1 MHGFCHFFWYN
12 YLIDYRIQR
21 KRKMQLFS
29 EYLRDLIK
37 TKQMSVSLLARLT
50 GVERTL
56 LSKTLT
62 GQRVLPYH
70 ALDDL
75 IYHLKLSPEEEKRIR
90 LYYDAQFEKEGI
102 RRSRELIGKMFS
114 DLSCLDLSARAF
126 EETRLLMNIGQ
137 YAGERMVFVGE
148 TNVQFLQRMVLSE
161 EMSRPDSRVELTV
174 PISDTFLNGE
184 LLHRYLDDKTS
195 MEISQIICFDA
206 SSTGADINLDN
217 LGRFCRIL
225 PVCLLSKQ
233 HYHPYYYYDN
243 PTSTRYTDPFPYF
256 LVSHSCVVCLSKD
269 GTCALLLRS
278 PDAVSY
284 YHRYFQTLTEECY
297 SLIQYTSNPLEILNS
312 YQKCTEPDGFYM
324 AMDQPCFGRFYTDDF
339 ILSHIRKE
347 LPGYE
352 QILGAAM
359 ERFSLLRMVT
369 HFYTFF
375 SEAGVKRFLKEGTLD
390 DFPVEIVT
398 TFSREEREGLMRSLA
413 SAIRSGNVTGS
424 ILREGVFPDYL
435 AVCTSQEHGVGFFTT
450 RQFPLSDA
458 LCSVWMKEPNLCRA
472 FHGWM
477 KHLPD
482 SSLTLTAGETADIL
496 EKLVNEK
503 EKTNRL

>member
-1 MHGFCHFFWYN
+1 
-12 YLIDYRIQR
+12 
-21 KRKMQLFS
+21 
-29 EYLRDLIK
+29 
-37 TKQMSVSLLARLT
+37 
-50 GVERTL
+50 
-56 LSKTLT
+56 
-62 GQRVLPYH
+62 
-70 ALDDL
+70 
-75 IYHLKLSPEEEKRIR
+75 
-90 LYYDAQFEKEGI
+90 
-102 RRSRELIGKMFS
+102 
-114 DLSCLDLSARAF
+114 
-126 EETRLLMNIGQ
+126 
-137 YAGERMVFVGE
+137 
-148 TNVQFLQRMVLSE
+148 
-161 EMSRPDSRVELTV
+161 
-174 PISDTFLNGE
+174 
-184 LLHRYLDDKTS
+184 
-195 MEISQIICFDA
+195 
-206 SSTGADINLDN
+206 
-217 LGRFCRIL
+217 
-225 PVCLLSKQ
+225 
-233 HYHPYYYYDN
+233 
-243 PTSTRYTDPFPYF
+243 
-256 LVSHSCVVCLSKD
+256 
-269 GTCALLLRS
+269 
-278 PDAVSY
+278 
-284 YHRYFQTLTEECY
+284 
-297 SLIQYTSNPLEILNS
+297 
-312 YQKCTEPDGFYM
+312 
-324 AMDQPCFGRFYTDDF
+324 
-339 ILSHIRKE
+339 
-347 LPGYE
+347 
-352 QILGAAM
+352 M